1 MVNFQLINSL
11 FIFNLIIISN
21 FKDEIWLKN
30 LISKTVYN
38 NFCVS
43 KEYSFT
49 KTNTNE
55 SLQTNNLQPLVQ
67 NIFTTQESEIS
78 MYNDN
83 TNTNLMMQNDVPNKQ
98 IKKAVTFMSGLITS
112 ERSATSYNGALLSGE
127 RFNLSEE
134 TFANLIFSKFIVK
147 QVLTNES
154 SKKDKTSLKA
164 YTENSLNDLMMSAT
178 EDLQKY
184 EYIKSL
190 RINFVFHDE
199 AIRHLARLTRIFVS

>member
-1 MVNFQLINSL
+1 
-11 FIFNLIIISN
+11 
-21 FKDEIWLKN
+21 
-30 LISKTVYN
+30 
-38 NFCVS
+38 
-43 KEYSFT
+43 
-49 KTNTNE
+49 
-55 SLQTNNLQPLVQ
+55 
-67 NIFTTQESEIS
+67 

-127 RFNLSEE
+127 RLNLSEE

-178 EDLQKY
+178 DGLQTY